1 MNDTNWKRHQ
11 TACNVSK
18 LKSSKTVTSLLSYMT
33 KKRTINDE
41 DEVRLSLP
49 KDTLK
54 DKITTATSNYGSP
67 VTPLNKLNTG
77 NANTIVAPIDLV
89 TNSIASYISNIVEQ
103 DVRHF
108 QFPNDPSIVLDSKMS
123 PEQFAYVAA
132 LQPCQ
137 PKASELKGCIFPTR
151 MQGKWLRSF
160 HEEHYYKKLPNGEFV
175 KRTWISYSPSQDKV
189 YCIVCKQFGKEDA
202 KSHQLARFGSD
213 DWSHISFKLKSH
225 ESNSV
230 HLESEIRRAM
240 FVSNQRVVST
250 IFESSNRNVAEN
262 REIVRV
268 IFESLIYL
276 ARQNIAFRG
285 RDESWTSNN
294 QCNFIELIKF
304 ISKYNPTLSS
314 HLTKIQNSKK
324 KNRLTFLSNLSQN
337 NMLHVLG
344 EMVRERILIKI
355 KKSGVFSFI
364 IDTTTDVSNIEQLSL
379 VIRFINENEEVEERL
394 VALETVSDARGIGMF
409 NVLCNICQKYDIDW
423 EKQLCAQSYDGASSM
438 QGQYS
443 GVRAYIQEKNPR
455 AIYVWCFSHI
465 LNLVVVD
472 TCDTSKTMRNFF
484 GDLQSLIAFLRA
496 RKRTAVFLNHQKI
509 CYPEKR
515 VCRMKNFSTTRW
527 TSHGRA
533 LTVIF
538 EKYKALTNTLK
549 ELSNST
555 ERDTS
560 SVATNLLSTIS
571 SFQFVTHLL
580 LMKNIFK
587 HTTPLSM
594 YLQSLSLDFITAL
607 TMVDN
612 CAKKLSELRNE
623 QQLDV
628 LLAEAKT
635 FSLENELEEVWFPE
649 KRVQRR
655 KKMAG
660 EKTNDEI
667 VSNAKDNFK
676 IQVYFTVLDQICT
689 SITSRFEGSREILS
703 DLSLLSVDRLIAA
716 SKGCPI
722 PEDNFVYLDKWIPNV
737 QIDQLKLEY
746 STFAYSFL
754 KLKSNI
760 EIEKLHE
767 KVIISESDEDTS
779 VDTDEG
785 NSEENKTK
793 MTVLN
798 VLKLLNTFNLIS
810 AFPNMYMAY
819 KFLCT
824 IPATSVSSE
833 RTFSKLKLIKT
844 RIRSTMVQKRLDS
857 LMLLS
862 CEKDV
867 IINLDE
873 AINKYAN
880 TSKLLQ
886 EALLYK

>member
-1 MNDTNWKRHQ
+1 M
-11 TACNVSK
+11 
-18 LKSSKTVTSLLSYMT
+18 
-33 KKRTINDE
+33 
-41 DEVRLSLP
+41 
-49 KDTLK
+49 
-54 DKITTATSNYGSP
+54 
-67 VTPLNKLNTG
+67 
-77 NANTIVAPIDLV
+77 
-89 TNSIASYISNIVEQ
+89 
-103 DVRHF
+103 HF
-108 QFPNDPSIVLDSKMS
+108 QQFPNDPSIILDSKMS
-123 PEQFAYVAA
+123 TEQFAYVAS

-137 PKASELKGCIFPTR
+137 PKASELKGGKFPTR

-160 HEEHYYKKLPNGEFV
+160 HEDHYYKKIPTGEFV
-175 KRTWISYSPSQDKV
+175 KRNWLSYSPSQDKV
-189 YCIVCKQFGKEDA
+189 YCIVCKQFGKEDS
-202 KSHQLARFGSD
+202 KSYQLARFGSN
-213 DWSHISFKLKSH
+213 DWNHISLKLKSH
-225 ESNSV
+225 ESNSS

-250 IFESSNRNVAEN
+250 IFETSNTNVAEN
-262 REIVRV
+262 REVAKV
-268 IFESLIYL
+268 IFETLIYL

-285 RDESWTSNN
+285 HDESWSSNN
-294 QCNFIELIKF
+294 QGNFIELIKL
-304 ISKYNPTLSS
+304 ISKYNPILSS
-314 HLTKIQNSKK
+314 HLSKIQNSKK
-324 KNRLTFLSNLSQN
+324 KNRLTFLSNISQN
-337 NMLHVLG
+337 NMLCVLG
-344 EMVRERILIKI
+344 EMVRENILLKI
-355 KKSGVFSFI
+355 KKSRVFSFI

-394 VALETVSDARGIGMF
+394 VALENVSDARGIGMF

-423 EKQLCAQSYDGASSM
+423 ENQLCAQSYDGASSM

-496 RKRTAVFLNHQKI
+496 RKRTAIFLKHQKI
-509 CYPEKR
+509 CYPDER
-515 VCRMKNFSTTRW
+515 VCRMKNFSSTRW

-533 LTVIF
+533 LTVNY

-560 SVATNLLSTIS
+560 SMATNLMSTIS
-571 SFQFVTHLL
+571 SFKFVTHLL
-580 LMKNIFK
+580 LMRNIFEY
-587 HTTPLSM
+587 TTPLSM
-594 YLQSLSLDFITAL
+594 YLQSLSLDSITAL

-612 CAKKLSELRNE
+612 CAKILSELRNE
-623 QQLDV
+623 LHLDI
-628 LLAEAKT
+628 LLAEAKR
-635 FSLENELEEVWFPE
+635 FSLENELEEVWFPA
-649 KRVQRR
+649 KRVQKR

-660 EKTNDEI
+660 EKINDEI

-676 IQVYFTVLDQICT
+676 IEVYFTVLDKICS

-703 DLSLLSVDRLIAA
+703 DLSLLSVDRLIATN
-716 SKGCPI
+716 KGCPI
-722 PEDNFVYLDKWIPNV
+722 PKDNFVYLDNWIPNI

-746 STFAYSFL
+746 ATFAYNFL
-754 KLKSNI
+754 KFKSNTV
-760 EIEKLHE
+760 IEKLHE
-767 KVIISESDEDTS
+767 DIIISESDGSTS
-779 VDTDEG
+779 ADSDGDNNEG
-785 NSEENKTK
+785 TKTK

-819 KFLCT
+819 TFLCT

-862 CEKDV
+862 CENDI
-867 IINLDE
+867 IINIEE
-873 AINKYAN
+873 AIKKYAN

>member
-1 MNDTNWKRHQ
+1 MNDTNWKRHL
-11 TACNVSK
+11 TACNVAK
-18 LKSSKTVTSLLSYMT
+18 LKSSKTVTNIWSYIT
-33 KKRTINDE
+33 KKKTINDE
-41 DEVRLSLP
+41 VHPSLP
-49 KDTLK
+49 NKD
-54 DKITTATSNYGSP
+54 IG
-67 VTPLNKLNTG
+67 
-77 NANTIVAPIDLV
+77 
-89 TNSIASYISNIVEQ
+89 NIVEQ
-103 DVRHF
+103 DVLYF
-108 QFPNDPSIVLDSKMS
+108 QQFPNDPSMILDAKMS

-132 LQPCQ
+132 LHPCQ
-137 PKASELKGCIFPTR
+137 PKACELKGGIFPTK

-175 KRTWISYSPSQDKV
+175 KRNWISYSPSQDKV

-202 KSHQLARFGSD
+202 KSYQLARFGSD

-225 ESNSV
+225 ESNSA

-250 IFESSNRNVAEN
+250 TFETSNRIVMEK
-262 REIVRV
+262 REIVKV
-268 IFESLIYL
+268 IFETLIYL

-285 RDESWTSNN
+285 HDESWTSNN
-294 QCNFIELIKF
+294 QGNFIELIKF
-304 ISKYNPTLSS
+304 ISKYNPTLST
-314 HLTKIQNSKK
+314 HLTKIQNSKKK

-344 EMVRERILIKI
+344 EMVRENILFRI

-379 VIRFINENEEVEERL
+379 VIRFINENEDVEERL
-394 VALETVSDARGIGMF
+394 VALENVSDARGIGMF
-409 NVLCNICQKYDIDW
+409 NVLCNICEKYGIDW
-423 EKQLCAQSYDGASSM
+423 ENQLCAQSYDGASSM

-496 RKRTAVFLNHQKI
+496 RKRAAIFLNQQKV
-509 CYPEKR
+509 CYPEER
-515 VCRMKNFSTTRW
+515 VCRMKNFSSTRW
-527 TSHGRA
+527 TSHDRA

-538 EKYKALTNTLK
+538 EKYKALNNTLQ

-560 SVATNLLSTIS
+560 SMATNLLSTIS
-571 SFQFVTHLL
+571 SFKFVTHLL

-587 HTTPLSM
+587 HTSPLSI
-594 YLQSLSLDFITAL
+594 YLQSPSLDFIIAL

-612 CAKKLSELRNE
+612 CARKLSELRNE
-623 QQLDV
+623 LHLDI
-628 LLAEAKT
+628 LLAEAKK

-649 KRVQRR
+649 KRVQRQ

-660 EKTNDEI
+660 EKINDEI
-667 VSNAKDNFK
+667 VTNAKDNFK

-703 DLSLLSVDRLIAA
+703 DLSLLSVDRLIATN
-716 SKGCPI
+716 KGSPI
-722 PEDNFVYLDKWIPNV
+722 PEDNFVYLDKWIPNL

-746 STFAYSFL
+746 STFAYNFL
-754 KLKSNI
+754 KFKSTI
-760 EIEKLHE
+760 TIEKLHE
-767 KVIISESDEDTS
+767 KVMVSESDEDTS
-779 VDTDEG
+779 VDSDEV
-785 NSEENKTK
+785 NSEETKTK

-862 CEKDV
+862 CEKDI
-867 IINLDE
+867 IINIDE